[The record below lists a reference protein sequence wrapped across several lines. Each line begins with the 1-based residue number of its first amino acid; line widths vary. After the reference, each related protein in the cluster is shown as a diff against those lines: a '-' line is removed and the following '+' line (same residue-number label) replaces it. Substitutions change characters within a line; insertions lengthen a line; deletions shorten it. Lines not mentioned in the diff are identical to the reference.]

1 MHPFPRYRHTP
12 FGTAIVV
19 PLLLL
24 LLLLLAALADGVGTL
39 TGVTLIA
46 VLGPALMAGFLALF
60 YSFAVEIDATHLRF
74 RFGIGWIR
82 KRVPLAEIVAV
93 QPVHNAWWY
102 GWGIHR
108 TLHGWLYNVS
118 GWDAVEITLTSGQRL
133 RLGTDEPR
141 RLAQALQAAREGLRN
156 AAA

>member
-1 MHPFPRYRHTP
+1 MCPTPRYRHTQ

-19 PLLLL
+19 PLLLV
-24 LLLLLAALADGVGTL
+24 AALAVGVGTL

-46 VLGPALMAGFLALF
+46 VLGPALMAVFLALF
-60 YSFAVEIDATHLRF
+60 YAPTVEIDAIHLRF

-93 QPVHNAWWY
+93 EPVHNSWWY
-102 GWGIHR
+102 GWGNHR
-108 TLHGWLYNVS
+108 TPHGGLYNVS
-118 GWDAVEITLTSGQRL
+118 GREAVEIALASGKRF

-141 RLAQALQAAREGLRN
+141 RLAQILLAAKGGR
-156 AAA
+156 

>member
-1 MHPFPRYRHTP
+1 MHPFPHYRHTP

-19 PLLLL
+19 P
-24 LLLLLAALADGVGTL
+24 LLLAALADGVGTL

-46 VLGPALMAGFLALF
+46 VLGPGLMAGFLALF
-60 YSFAVEIDATHLRF
+60 YSLAVEIDATHLRF
-74 RFGIGWIR
+74 HFGIGWIR

-93 QPVHNAWWY
+93 EPVHNSWWY

-108 TLHGWLYNVS
+108 TPHGGLYNVS
-118 GWDAVEITLTSGQRL
+118 GRDAVEITLTSGQRL

-141 RLAQALQAAREGLRN
+141 RLAQALQAARAGLRN

>member
-1 MHPFPRYRHTP
+1 MHPTPRYRHTQ
-12 FGTAIVV
+12 FGTAIVA
-19 PLLLL
+19 PLLLV
-24 LLLLLAALADGVGTL
+24 AALAVGVGTL

-46 VLGPALMAGFLALF
+46 VLGPALMAVFLALF
-60 YSFAVEIDATHLRF
+60 YALTVEIVHLRF

-93 QPVHNAWWY
+93 EPVRNSWWY
-102 GWGIHR
+102 GWGNHR
-108 TLHGWLYNVS
+108 TPHGGLYNVS
-118 GWDAVEITLTSGQRL
+118 GREAVEITLTSGQRL

-141 RLAQALQAAREGLRN
+141 RLAQALQAAGEGLRN